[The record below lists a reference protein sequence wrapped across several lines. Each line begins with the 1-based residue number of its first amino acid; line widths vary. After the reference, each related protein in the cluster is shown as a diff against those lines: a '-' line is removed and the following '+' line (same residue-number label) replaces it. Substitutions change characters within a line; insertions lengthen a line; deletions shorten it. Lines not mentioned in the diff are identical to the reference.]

1 MVDKFWRC
9 CQLKNGRIEN
19 RRGIT
24 VLGHGSGSIDSQ
36 IFKISSVPVL
46 FRFQGSSNFGSS
58 SVSVLLNVSQNR
70 RFLGFG

>member
-1 MVDKFWRC
+1 MRFWRC
-9 CQLKNGRIEN
+9 CQLKNDRLEN
-19 RRGIT
+19 RRVIA
-24 VLGHGSGSIDSQ
+24 VLGFGSGSVDSQ

-46 FRFQGSSNFGSS
+46 FRCQDSSNFGSS